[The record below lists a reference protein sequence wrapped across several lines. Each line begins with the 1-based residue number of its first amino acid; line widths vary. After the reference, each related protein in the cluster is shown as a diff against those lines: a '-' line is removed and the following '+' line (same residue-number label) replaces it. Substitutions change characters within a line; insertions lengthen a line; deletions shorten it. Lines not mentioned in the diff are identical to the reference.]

1 MDMFPTSDANNRV
14 LTKSFYRTLFN
25 YFYEACP
32 ETIQAILSECTL
44 GIAPGQDGRR
54 TFFIVAPNQE
64 IAEALTEQVDSIV
77 QLAARLMPGVDQTA
91 ICFVPVE
98 HQQAYQSAA
107 QDLSQC
113 PTKFMLGK
121 IFPNPSET
129 MLEN

>member
-1 MDMFPTSDANNRV
+1 MYMFPTSDANNRV
-14 LTKSFYRTLFN
+14 LTKSFYRALFN
-25 YFYEACP
+25 HFYEACT
-32 ETIQAILSECTL
+32 ESIQGIVSDCTL

-64 IAEALTEQVDSIV
+64 VAEALTQQVDQIL
-77 QLAARLMPGVDQTA
+77 QLAARMMPGVDQTA

-98 HQQAYQSAA
+98 HQQEYQAVA

-121 IFPNPSET
+121 IFPNPTET